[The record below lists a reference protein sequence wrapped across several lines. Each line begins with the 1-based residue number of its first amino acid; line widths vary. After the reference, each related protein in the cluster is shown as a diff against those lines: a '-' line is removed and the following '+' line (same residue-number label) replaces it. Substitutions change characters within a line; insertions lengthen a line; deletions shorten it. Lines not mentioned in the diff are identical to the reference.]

1 MLCQQ
6 ISQGLDAY
14 LARDNLLLH
23 GHCRG
28 GTRRLPKGHAWRH
41 RSTARMGFIG
51 HRDRLPGDEQL
62 VDIFREQTAVV
73 SYDRNPARIAHEFCF
88 FGFGCAELGIINWVL
103 NMLPSQGC
111 AVLGWTAIDLGAFVQ
126 FFDMTMISL
135 VLSTMLGFEVAIAG
149 FRVALWLWKR
159 LYP

>member
-1 MLCQQ
+1 
-6 ISQGLDAY
+6 
-14 LARDNLLLH
+14 
-23 GHCRG
+23 
-28 GTRRLPKGHAWRH
+28 
-41 RSTARMGFIG
+41 
-51 HRDRLPGDEQL
+51 
-62 VDIFREQTAVV
+62 
-73 SYDRNPARIAHEFCF
+73 
-88 FGFGCAELGIINWVL
+88 
-103 NMLPSQGC
+103 MLPSQGC